1 MSLSLLTAQYFQ
13 QLDPHLLTFPEDNY
27 LLHPTTQETIYN
39 TLFSESHAANDHPL
53 PPPAY
58 RTRVL
63 KRLITKLESLLS
75 NPEEDEI
82 NESLLEEYSTLLT
95 LPKPSSIEQAQQ
107 LTYITYTAPPEDD
120 PHHSSSQSKE
130 RRTILTSESRSAII
144 TAGTTGHRTWEAA
157 LHLATYLSTA
167 AGRAHITG
175 KKVLELGAG
184 TGLVSMFCA
193 RYLEPEVVVATD
205 RELGL
210 MRQIGDCAGR
220 NGLAGD
226 GDGVFKGWIWEWG
239 RELSRGVGEDDDDTR
254 MKEDGEVDDEKVE
267 FDVAL
272 GADLLYGVHHAVLC
286 CIYDIDLVPLLV
298 QTVKSLFEKYAVKE
312 FLISATLRNERTFGA
327 FLNACEES
335 ALKVER
341 VPFESPAEEVQT
353 GFFHSTVI
361 PIRTYRITA

>member
-13 QLDPHLLTFPEDNY
+13 QLDPHLLTFPEDNH

-39 TLFSESHAANDHPL
+39 TLFSESNAANDHHQPL

-107 LTYITYTAPPEDD
+107 LTYITYTAPPEEDD
-120 PHHSSSQSKE
+120 DHDSETNNK

-157 LHLATYLSTA
+157 LHLATYLSSTA
-167 AGRAHITG
+167 AGKAHIAG

-184 TGLVSMFCA
+184 TGMVSMFCA
-193 RYLEPEVVVATD
+193 RYLQPEVVVATD

-210 MRQIGDCAGR
+210 MRQIRDCAGR
-220 NGLAGD
+220 NGLVGEKDD
-226 GDGVFKGWIWEWG
+226 GGVFKGWIWEWG
-239 RELSRGVGEDDDDTR
+239 RELSRGSGEDDDDDDDDDD
-254 MKEDGEVDDEKVE
+254 ELQQVGDGEKVE

-272 GADLLYGVHHAVLC
+272 GADL
-286 CIYDIDLVPLLV
+286 IYDIDLVPLLV

-327 FLNACEES
+327 FLDACEES

-341 VPFESPAEEVQT
+341 VPFESPAEEHQR

>member
-13 QLDPHLLTFPEDNY
+13 QLDPHLLTFPEDNH

-39 TLFSESHAANDHPL
+39 TLFSESNAANDHHQPL

-107 LTYITYTAPPEDD
+107 LTYITYTAPPEEDD
-120 PHHSSSQSKE
+120 DHDSETNNK

-157 LHLATYLSTA
+157 LHLATYLSSTA
-167 AGRAHITG
+167 AGKAHIAG

-184 TGLVSMFCA
+184 TGMVSMFCA
-193 RYLEPEVVVATD
+193 RYLQPEVVVATD

-210 MRQIGDCAGR
+210 MRQIRDCAGR
-220 NGLAGD
+220 NGLVGEKDD
-226 GDGVFKGWIWEWG
+226 GGVFKGWIWEWG
-239 RELSRGVGEDDDDTR
+239 RELSRGSGEDDDDDDDDD
-254 MKEDGEVDDEKVE
+254 ELQQVGDGEKVE

-272 GADLLYGVHHAVLC
+272 GADLVPQTQ
-286 CIYDIDLVPLLV
+286 IYDIDLVPLLV

-327 FLNACEES
+327 FLDACG
-335 ALKVER
+335 A
-341 VPFESPAEEVQT
+341 
-353 GFFHSTVI
+353 
-361 PIRTYRITA
+361 

>member
-13 QLDPHLLTFPEDNY
+13 QLDPHLLTFPEDNH

-39 TLFSESHAANDHPL
+39 TLFSESNAANDHHQPL

-107 LTYITYTAPPEDD
+107 LTYITYTAPPEEDD
-120 PHHSSSQSKE
+120 DHDSETNNK

-157 LHLATYLSTA
+157 LHLATYLSSTA
-167 AGRAHITG
+167 AGKAHIAG

-184 TGLVSMFCA
+184 TGMVSMFCA
-193 RYLEPEVVVATD
+193 RYLQPEVVVATD

-210 MRQIGDCAGR
+210 MRQIRDCAGR
-220 NGLAGD
+220 NGLVGEKDD
-226 GDGVFKGWIWEWG
+226 GGVFKGWIWEWG
-239 RELSRGVGEDDDDTR
+239 RELSRGSGEDDDDDDDDD
-254 MKEDGEVDDEKVE
+254 ELQQVGDGEKVE

-272 GADLLYGVHHAVLC
+272 GADL
-286 CIYDIDLVPLLV
+286 IYDIDLVPLLV

-327 FLNACEES
+327 FLDACEES

-341 VPFESPAEEVQT
+341 VPFESPAEEHQR

>member
-13 QLDPHLLTFPEDNY
+13 QLDPHLLTFPEDNH
-27 LLHPTTQETIYN
+27 LLHPTTQETIYT
-39 TLFSESHAANDHPL
+39 TLFSESHAANEQPL

-63 KRLITKLESLLS
+63 KRLIKKLESLLS

-107 LTYITYTAPPEDD
+107 LTYITYTAPPEEEDD
-120 PHHSSSQSKE
+120 DHDSLETNKR

-157 LHLATYLSTA
+157 LHLATYLSSTA
-167 AGRAHITG
+167 AGKAHIAG

-184 TGLVSMFCA
+184 TGMVSMFCA
-193 RYLEPEVVVATD
+193 RYLQPEVVVATD

-210 MRQIGDCAGR
+210 MRQIRDCAGR
-220 NGLAGD
+220 NGLFGEKDD
-226 GDGVFKGWIWEWG
+226 GGVFKGWIWEWG
-239 RELSRGVGEDDDDTR
+239 RELSRGSGEDDDNDDDD
-254 MKEDGEVDDEKVE
+254 ELQQVGDGEKVE

-272 GADLLYGVHHAVLC
+272 GADL
-286 CIYDIDLVPLLV
+286 IYDIDLVPLLV

-327 FLNACEES
+327 FLDACEQS

-341 VPFESPAEEVQT
+341 VPFESPAEELQR

>member
-75 NPEEDEI
+75 NLEEDEI

-107 LTYITYTAPPEDD
+107 LTYITYTAPPEDN
-120 PHHSSSQSKE
+120 PHHSSPQWNE

-210 MRQIGDCAGR
+210 MRQIGDCARR

-239 RELSRGVGEDDDDTR
+239 RELSRGVGEDDDDTQ
-254 MKEDGEVDDEKVE
+254 MKEDGEVDGEKVE

-272 GADLLYGVHHAVLC
+272 GADL
-286 CIYDIDLVPLLV
+286 IYDIDLVPLLV

-327 FLNACEES
+327 FLNACETS

-353 GFFHSTVI
+353 GFFHSTAI

>member
-13 QLDPHLLTFPEDNY
+13 QLDPHLLTFPEDNH
-27 LLHPTTQETIYN
+27 LLHPTTQETIYT
-39 TLFSESHAANDHPL
+39 TLFSESHAANDHHQPL

-107 LTYITYTAPPEDD
+107 LTYITYTAPPEEEDD
-120 PHHSSSQSKE
+120 DDHDSETNNK

-157 LHLATYLSTA
+157 LHLATYLSSTA
-167 AGRAHITG
+167 AGKAHIAG

-184 TGLVSMFCA
+184 TGMVSMFCA
-193 RYLEPEVVVATD
+193 RYLQPEVVVATD

-210 MRQIGDCAGR
+210 MRQIRDCAGR
-220 NGLAGD
+220 NGLVGEGND
-226 GDGVFKGWIWEWG
+226 GGVFKGWIWEWG
-239 RELSRGVGEDDDDTR
+239 RELSRGSGEDDDDDD
-254 MKEDGEVDDEKVE
+254 ELQQVGDGEKVE

-272 GADLLYGVHHAVLC
+272 GADL
-286 CIYDIDLVPLLV
+286 IYDIDLVPLLV

-327 FLNACEES
+327 FLDACEQS

-341 VPFESPAEEVQT
+341 VPFESPAEEHQR

>member
-239 RELSRGVGEDDDDTR
+239 RELSRGVGEDEDDDD
-254 MKEDGEVDDEKVE
+254 K

-272 GADLLYGVHHAVLC
+272 GADL
-286 CIYDIDLVPLLV
+286 IYDIDLVPLLV

-361 PIRTYRITA
+361 PIRTYKITA

>member
-226 GDGVFKGWIWEWG
+226 GDG
-239 RELSRGVGEDDDDTR
+239 
-254 MKEDGEVDDEKVE
+254 
-267 FDVAL
+267 
-272 GADLLYGVHHAVLC
+272 
-286 CIYDIDLVPLLV
+286 IYDIDLVPLLV

-327 FLNACEES
+327 FLNACGAFVPSRFSNTEES

-361 PIRTYRITA
+361 PIRTYKITA

>member
-13 QLDPHLLTFPEDNY
+13 QLDPHLLTFPEDKH
-27 LLHPTTQETIYN
+27 LLHPTTQETIYT
-39 TLFSESHAANDHPL
+39 TLFSESHAANEQPL

-107 LTYITYTAPPEDD
+107 LTYITYTAPPEEGDD
-120 PHHSSSQSKE
+120 DDHDSETNNK

-157 LHLATYLSTA
+157 LHLATYLSSTA
-167 AGRAHITG
+167 AGRAHIAG

-184 TGLVSMFCA
+184 TGMVSMFCA
-193 RYLEPEVVVATD
+193 RYLQPEVVVATD

-210 MRQIGDCAGR
+210 MRQIRDCAGR
-220 NGLAGD
+220 NGLVGEGND
-226 GDGVFKGWIWEWG
+226 GRVFKGWIWEWG
-239 RELSRGVGEDDDDTR
+239 RELSRESGEDD
-254 MKEDGEVDDEKVE
+254 EDDELQQVGDDVKVE

-272 GADLLYGVHHAVLC
+272 GADL
-286 CIYDIDLVPLLV
+286 IYDIDLVPLLV

-327 FLNACEES
+327 FLDACEQS

-341 VPFESPAEEVQT
+341 VPFESPAEEHQR

>member
-13 QLDPHLLTFPEDNY
+13 QLDPHLLTFPEDKH

-39 TLFSESHAANDHPL
+39 TLFSESHAANEQPL

-107 LTYITYTAPPEDD
+107 LTYITYTAPPEEDN
-120 PHHSSSQSKE
+120 HNSSPSLSETTE

-157 LHLATYLSTA
+157 LHLATYLSSTTA
-167 AGRAHITG
+167 GKAHIAG

-184 TGLVSMFCA
+184 TGMVSMFCA
-193 RYLEPEVVVATD
+193 RYLQPEVVVATD

-210 MRQIGDCAGR
+210 MRQIRDCAGR
-220 NGLAGD
+220 NGLVGE
-226 GDGVFKGWIWEWG
+226 GNGGGVFKGWIWEWG
-239 RELSRGVGEDDDDTR
+239 RELSRGSGEDNDDDD
-254 MKEDGEVDDEKVE
+254 ELQHVGDGEKVE

-272 GADLLYGVHHAVLC
+272 GADL
-286 CIYDIDLVPLLV
+286 IYDIDLVPLLV

-327 FLNACEES
+327 FLDACEES

-341 VPFESPAEEVQT
+341 VPFESPAEEHQR

>member
-13 QLDPHLLTFPEDNY
+13 QLDPHLLTFPPDST

-95 LPKPSSIEQAQQ
+95 QPKPSSIEQAQK
-107 LTYITYTAPPEDD
+107 LTYITYTAPPEEED
-120 PHHSSSQSKE
+120 HENESQPR

-157 LHLATYLSTA
+157 LHLATYLSSTA
-167 AGRAHITG
+167 AGRAHIAG

-184 TGLVSMFCA
+184 TGMVSMFCA
-193 RYLEPEVVVATD
+193 RYLQPEVVVATD

-220 NGLAGD
+220 NGLDWG
-226 GDGVFKGWIWEWG
+226 GVFKGWIWEWG
-239 RELSRGVGEDDDDTR
+239 RELSRGNGEDDEDDDD
-254 MKEDGEVDDEKVE
+254 EDEKGEVENDDEKVE

-272 GADLLYGVHHAVLC
+272 GADL
-286 CIYDIDLVPLLV
+286 IYDIDLVPLLV

-327 FLNACEES
+327 FLKACEDS
-335 ALKVER
+335 DLKVER
-341 VPFESPAEEVQT
+341 IPFESPAEDQQT
-353 GFFHSTVI
+353 GFFHSTAI